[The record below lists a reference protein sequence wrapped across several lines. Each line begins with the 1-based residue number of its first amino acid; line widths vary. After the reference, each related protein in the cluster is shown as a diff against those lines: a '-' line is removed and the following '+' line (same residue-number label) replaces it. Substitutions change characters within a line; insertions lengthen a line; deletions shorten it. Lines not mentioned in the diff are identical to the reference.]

1 MRWGSLNTLQT
12 LTLIWLGAGPGS
24 QARCVEPLYGDIQL
38 EDSITRVLSPGVTNT
53 LDLFPPKHQILGW
66 QQHVPLTVT
75 CHINQTPLLS
85 ITIGWFL
92 SACLLL
98 RVPVWLSA
106 AVMRWAVGPRFRDQ
120 DPVTGTSHHQSW
132 KWRFPEISQPRRRAF
147 SLLKV
152 PNNLLA
158 ISTFTKNLW
167 RHYMLTKVQLSVLI
181 DSIVKAL
188 VAFNKQK
195 ALLGPSLGTVKASRR
210 FVSSSTSE
218 HPTCGYSRLPS
229 AAMSSCS
236 GCCPS
241 GILDYTQP
249 WPHIG
254 GLISHQHLQQP
265 SRTGARG
272 ISCS

>member
-66 QQHVPLTVT
+66 QQHVPLTH
-75 CHINQTPLLS
+75 CHMSHQSNSAAFYNQDDTM
-85 ITIGWFL
+85 
-92 SACLLL
+92 SACLQL
-98 RVPVWLSA
+98 RVPVWLRA

-167 RHYMLTKVQLSVLI
+167 RHY
-181 DSIVKAL
+181 A
-188 VAFNKQK
+188 
-195 ALLGPSLGTVKASRR
+195 
-210 FVSSSTSE
+210 
-218 HPTCGYSRLPS
+218 Y
-229 AAMSSCS
+229 
-236 GCCPS
+236 
-241 GILDYTQP
+241 
-249 WPHIG
+249 
-254 GLISHQHLQQP
+254 
-265 SRTGARG
+265 
-272 ISCS
+272 